1 MGLHAGFLRPN
12 QQRVVQEGL
21 SRHFLHVQLA
31 GQVHHQVLKDALV
44 GVHQVHLVCWLEP
57 LMRLVMVPVTED
69 RVKLLKHLADSS
81 LYIGGFFQ
89 ESLGRSNV
97 DVDYHVDMGGRAYGQ
112 LSGAALRGEHN
123 KWRPVFEE
131 LSQKFER
138 LIELLS
144 EMADLNKGL
153 AQSLPGGGVAQ

>member
-1 MGLHAGFLRPN
+1 
-12 QQRVVQEGL
+12 
-21 SRHFLHVQLA
+21 
-31 GQVHHQVLKDALV
+31 
-44 GVHQVHLVCWLEP
+44 
-57 LMRLVMVPVTED
+57 MVPVTED